1 MSPRISQYPE
11 KCQLCG
17 TKRVLVEGQELFRHS
32 VDCNWRNDPS
42 WQDKPKP
49 PQTGH
54 LDLAVRWGNGNSWV
68 TATITQEQYTR
79 ILAIIQEK
87 EPI

>member
-49 PQTGH
+49 PP
-54 LDLAVRWGNGNSWV
+54 DRS
-68 TATITQEQYTR
+68 
-79 ILAIIQEK
+79 
-87 EPI
+87 P